1 MGEMVDEE
9 EEHNRASDPH
19 RPRGDRRTR
28 KLSILVP
35 DLAGSIILQRQAE
48 RKENVDDEDPEKP
61 KPAIVFFF
69 GGGWVGGSPTQFERQ
84 ARHLAERGMIAMVAD
99 YRVKSRNK
107 TSAVA
112 CVEDGKAAV
121 AWIRT
126 HAKRL
131 GVDPNRIAAA
141 GGSAGGHVAAT
152 TGTLSGFGSDERPN
166 AMILFNPGL
175 TFAELDGWKP
185 KGFGVNANAEAV
197 KKRLGVEK
205 ATELSPSH
213 HVGAHTPPTLIL
225 HGEKDTT
232 VPLASAQVFEAQM
245 KKAKRPCKLVI
256 YEGASHGFFNRGDA
270 FDQTLKEADQFL
282 VELGWL
288 EKV

>member
-1 MGEMVDEE
+1 MI
-9 EEHNRASDPH
+9 R
-19 RPRGDRRTR
+19 
-28 KLSILVP
+28 SILFLLVIFP
-35 DLAGSIILQRQAE
+35 SLLSAAFPYPPKFDDARTEVYRKAGVADLRIWIFGE
-48 RKENVDDEDPEKP
+48 TDPETP
-61 KPAIVFFF
+61 KPAVVFFF

-84 ARHLAERGMIAMVAD
+84 ARYLADRGMIAMVAD

-107 TSAVA
+107 TKAIA

-121 AWIRT
+121 AWIREN
-126 HAKRL
+126 AKRL

-141 GGSAGGHVAAT
+141 GGSAGGHVAAS

-175 TFAELDGWKP
+175 TFAKLDGWEP
-185 KGFGVNANAEAV
+185 KGFGVHATPEAI
-197 KKRLGVEK
+197 KTRLGVDT
-205 ATELSPSH
+205 AAELSPSH

-245 KKAKRPCKLVI
+245 KKADRPCKLVI
-256 YEGASHGFFNRGDA
+256 YKGAGHGFFNKGDDYTA
-270 FDQTLKEADQFL
+270 TLKETTDFL
-282 VELGWL
+282 VELGWIKP
-288 EKV
+288 EK